1 MENQDIAA
9 NYRDENSQLVMIS
22 QSLSLCG
29 VQIPLY
35 NFYLWGA
42 HIHGLIYESYS
53 RCSTICNSHGFHPFL
68 PELEHA
74 A

>member
-29 VQIPLY
+29 VQLPFY
-35 NFYLWGA
+35 NFHIWAA
-42 HIHGLIYESYS
+42 HIHGLIYESCNG
-53 RCSTICNSHGFHPFL
+53 CSTICKGHGFHPFL

>member
-29 VQIPLY
+29 VQLPLY
-35 NFYLWGA
+35 GFYLWGA
-42 HIHGLIYESYS
+42 HIHGLI
-53 RCSTICNSHGFHPFL
+53 
-68 PELEHA
+68 
-74 A
+74 